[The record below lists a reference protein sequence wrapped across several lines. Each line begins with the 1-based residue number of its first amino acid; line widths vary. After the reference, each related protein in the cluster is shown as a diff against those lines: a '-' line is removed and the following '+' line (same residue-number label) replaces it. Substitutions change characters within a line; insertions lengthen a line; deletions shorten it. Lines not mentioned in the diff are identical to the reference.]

1 MNNIA
6 CYIRVST
13 DKSDQQNSLE
23 HQRAMLES
31 KYSESNIT
39 MYSDTGTG
47 TSFNRKGFKQLLYDA
62 GLNMRKLKDG
72 RITFEADV
80 IREPL
85 FKEIVVLSYSRF
97 SRNIAIIDILRTL
110 WDYKK
115 VYVRFLDV
123 NKCSN
128 ETSDMPYLQMLFTM
142 AENEVAETSKRTKR
156 GNQTTIIQ
164 NKIRN
169 NSIFGWTFN
178 RETNSLIADE
188 EEKKVVEFIFQT
200 ALTNGL
206 KLTAKIVNE
215 KGYRT
220 KKGNLW
226 TDSTIKT
233 LITNPKYKGY
243 NVRNKY
249 TSENLFTESKV
260 KYVPKKDWVI
270 KKNDTIEPLV
280 SEELWDSVQYALH
293 QRCIAGNKGQNAR
306 IYDTRGKIKCRCGA
320 SYNRAVTTTVASRP
334 LAQHYLICGNKK
346 KYTKSYCNSENITV
360 GMLDSFI
367 EEQRKNYYK
376 NVQLQIQIKI
386 IQLQEDMVKVNNSDV
401 IDIKNK
407 EAELKKLKS
416 KMERLIDTFLSSS
429 ETMQHIVEKKINE
442 LESKIKV
449 IEADINRC
457 KSINIDKEKHKRD
470 IVNKIAKLKLELN
483 KAEGKELTRQEW
495 LYKVNS
501 IIIESK
507 TKFRVVYN
515 LD

>member
-142 AENEVAETSKRTKR
+142 AKNEVAETSKRTKR

-200 ALTNGL
+200 ALTNG
-206 KLTAKIVNE
+206 V
-215 KGYRT
+215 
-220 KKGNLW
+220 
-226 TDSTIKT
+226 
-233 LITNPKYKGY
+233 
-243 NVRNKY
+243 
-249 TSENLFTESKV
+249 
-260 KYVPKKDWVI
+260 
-270 KKNDTIEPLV
+270 
-280 SEELWDSVQYALH
+280 
-293 QRCIAGNKGQNAR
+293 
-306 IYDTRGKIKCRCGA
+306 
-320 SYNRAVTTTVASRP
+320 
-334 LAQHYLICGNKK
+334 
-346 KYTKSYCNSENITV
+346 
-360 GMLDSFI
+360 
-367 EEQRKNYYK
+367 
-376 NVQLQIQIKI
+376 
-386 IQLQEDMVKVNNSDV
+386 
-401 IDIKNK
+401 
-407 EAELKKLKS
+407 
-416 KMERLIDTFLSSS
+416 
-429 ETMQHIVEKKINE
+429 
-442 LESKIKV
+442 
-449 IEADINRC
+449 
-457 KSINIDKEKHKRD
+457 
-470 IVNKIAKLKLELN
+470 
-483 KAEGKELTRQEW
+483 
-495 LYKVNS
+495 
-501 IIIESK
+501 
-507 TKFRVVYN
+507 
-515 LD
+515 